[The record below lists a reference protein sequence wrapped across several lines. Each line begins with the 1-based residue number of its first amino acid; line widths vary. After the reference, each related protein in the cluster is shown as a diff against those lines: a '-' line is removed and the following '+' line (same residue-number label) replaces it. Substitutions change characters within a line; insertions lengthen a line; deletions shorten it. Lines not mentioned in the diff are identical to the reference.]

1 MAEIKTILVQASK
14 DDVGAELL
22 AEAAAFA
29 VARNLHMVAL
39 AVGLEPMPLYGGP
52 YDVPVEGY
60 LKELQAAR
68 DEVKATVEWTKER
81 LASTGASFEVR
92 GIVATESSAGGAIAR
107 QARYADLAI
116 LARDDAGGDWHR
128 LVYAALFESGGP
140 VILWPR
146 GAKLE
151 KIGARVV
158 IGWDAGREA
167 TRAVRDALDLMTGA
181 QDVRVVLVDPQVGA
195 DSHGEQPGADL
206 AAMLARH
213 GLPVTVDAIPRE
225 NRSVGE
231 AILRHAQSVDADL
244 IVIGAYGHSRLS
256 EIILGGATRDLMQ
269 ATKRPLMMSH

>member
-29 VARNLHMVAL
+29 VKRNLHLVAL

-68 DEVKATVEWTKER
+68 DEVKATVEWAQGR
-81 LASTGASFEVR
+81 LAPTGASFEVR
-92 GIVATESSAGGAIAR
+92 GIVATTASAGGAIAR
-107 QARYADLAI
+107 QARYADLTI
-116 LARDDAGGDWHR
+116 LARDDTEGDWHR

-146 GAKLE
+146 GAELE

-167 TRAVRDALDLMTGA
+167 ARAVRDALDLITGA
-181 QDVRVVLVDPQVGA
+181 QDIRIVVVDPQIGP
-195 DSHGEQPGADL
+195 DSHGEEPGADL

-225 NRSVGE
+225 NRSIAE
-231 AILRHAQSVDADL
+231 AILSHAQSIDADL
-244 IVIGAYGHSRLS
+244 IVMGAYGHSRLS
-256 EIILGGATRDLMQ
+256 EIILGGATRDMME
-269 ATKRPLMMSH
+269 ATKRPVMMSH